1 MIDLIESGVLPKE
14 REWSDYIDFLREK
27 VVSSDIKILDSVF
40 SDAIK
45 KRVNKEKVGVLFSGG
60 VDSVVIA
67 FLLKKFGFDFV
78 CFSVGLKDCPDLLFS
93 KIVAER
99 LNFNFVSKEF
109 SEKEALELFKKTAK
123 LYKNPS
129 TLDIGVGSVIFAGVE
144 LGIKRDIKV
153 FFTGLGSE
161 EIFAGY
167 QRHELS
173 KDIQEECWKGL
184 KTMFKR
190 DFLRDF
196 SIAEYFNISLRLPF
210 LDEAVILSAMGIPE
224 KDKIK
229 GDMKKI
235 PIRKVAIK
243 EGLPEEFALRKKKA
257 AQYGSG
263 FDKLLRKLARN
274 AKIDKLDFIKSLKE

>member
-1 MIDLIESGVLPKE
+1 
-14 REWSDYIDFLREK
+14 
-27 VVSSDIKILDSVF
+27 
-40 SDAIK
+40 
-45 KRVNKEKVGVLFSGG
+45 
-60 VDSVVIA
+60 
-67 FLLKKFGFDFV
+67 
-78 CFSVGLKDCPDLLFS
+78 
-93 KIVAER
+93 
-99 LNFNFVSKEF
+99 
-109 SEKEALELFKKTAK
+109 LFKKTAK